1 MPTLLARGLPLHTAR
16 RRLLTAGPGAP
27 AKPLTFLACAGHTAS
42 WAQPRCWALPAQGQG
57 LPWGPP
63 THQLP
68 QSFCS
73 TVPGGKKLPPD
84 SQGQEAGSKQTPPGI
99 TEGRTGA
106 DGTQRLLAPAMSPRP
121 CGCLPRPSAAPPSDS
136 DPTHHAAESPRGRS
150 SPPHRRQPGSA
161 TLAQDHGHDRWGDTR
176 GHRPRTPG
184 PLHTAELGREERGL
198 SHCGARAPGCNG
210 SKKTSPR

>member
-42 WAQPRCWALPAQGQG
+42 WAQPRRWALPAQGQG

-121 CGCLPRPSAAPPSDS
+121 CGCLPRPSAAPPQILTL
-136 DPTHHAAESPRGRS
+136 PTMQQSPLGAEAA
-150 SPPHRRQPGSA
+150 
-161 TLAQDHGHDRWGDTR
+161 
-176 GHRPRTPG
+176 
-184 PLHTAELGREERGL
+184 LHTGDSLAVPPWLRTMVMTGGGTHGATGLVHLAPFTLQSWVERRE
-198 SHCGARAPGCNG
+198 A
-210 SKKTSPR
+210 